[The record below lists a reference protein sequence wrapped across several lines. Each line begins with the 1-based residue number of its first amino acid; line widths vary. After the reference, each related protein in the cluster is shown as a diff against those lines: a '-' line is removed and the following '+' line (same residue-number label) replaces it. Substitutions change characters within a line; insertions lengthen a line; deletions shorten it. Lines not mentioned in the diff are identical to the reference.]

1 MTKNKDIMIKLGEF
15 PVVPYNMMLK
25 ETLEE
30 MNKFKLG
37 IACLLDKKNILKGII
52 TDGDIRR
59 KLLNDQKPFS
69 AFFVDDCIKHAVKKP
84 KILSPNKNIKE
95 TLKMMSK
102 NEIWDVPIVQNK
114 KLVGLVHL
122 HPSMKRLIKWS

>member
-37 IACLLDKKNILKGII
+37 IACLVDKKNILKGII

>member
-1 MTKNKDIMIKLGEF
+1 MIKNKDIMLKKGQF
-15 PVVPYNMMLK
+15 PIVQYNLILK

-30 MNKFKLG
+30 MNKFNLG
-37 IACLLDKKNILKGII
+37 VACLVDKNYKLKGII

-69 AFFVDDCIKHAVKKP
+69 AFFVDDSIKHAIKKP
-84 KILSPNKNIKE
+84 KSSTINKNIQE
-95 TLKMMSK
+95 TLKVMNK
-102 NEIWDVPIVQNK
+102 FEIWDMPIVEKN

-122 HPSMKRLIKWS
+122 HPAMKKLIK

>member
-1 MTKNKDIMIKLGEF
+1 MIKNKDIMLKKGQF
-15 PVVPYNMMLK
+15 PIVQYNLILK

-30 MNKFKLG
+30 MNKYNLG
-37 IACLLDKKNILKGII
+37 VACLVDRNNNLKGII

-69 AFFVDDCIKHAVKKP
+69 AFFVDDSIKHAIRKP
-84 KILSPNKNIKE
+84 KSSTLNKNIQE
-95 TLKMMSK
+95 TLKVMNK
-102 NEIWDVPIVQNK
+102 FEIWDMPIVEKN

-122 HPSMKRLIKWS
+122 HPAMKKLIR

>member
-1 MTKNKDIMIKLGEF
+1 MTKNKDIMLKLGDF
-15 PVVPYNMMLK
+15 PVVPYNMILK
-25 ETLEE
+25 EALEE
-30 MNKFKLG
+30 MNKHKLG
-37 IACLLDKKNILKGII
+37 VACLVDKKNILKGII

>member
-1 MTKNKDIMIKLGEF
+1 MIKNKDIMLKKGQF
-15 PVVPYNMMLK
+15 PIVQYNLILK

-30 MNKFKLG
+30 MNKFNLG
-37 IACLLDKKNILKGII
+37 IACLVDKNYKLKGII

-69 AFFVDDCIKHAVKKP
+69 ALFVDDSIKHAIKKP
-84 KILSPNKNIKE
+84 KSSTINKNIQE
-95 TLKMMSK
+95 TLKVMNK
-102 NEIWDVPIVQNK
+102 FEIWDMPIVEKN

-122 HPSMKRLIKWS
+122 HPAMKKLIK

>member
-1 MTKNKDIMIKLGEF
+1 MIKNKDIMLKKGQF
-15 PVVPYNMMLK
+15 PIVQYNLILK

-30 MNKFKLG
+30 MNKFNLG
-37 IACLLDKKNILKGII
+37 VACLVDKNYKLKGII

-69 AFFVDDCIKHAVKKP
+69 ALFVDDSIKHAIKKP
-84 KILSPNKNIKE
+84 KSSTINKNIQE
-95 TLKMMSK
+95 TLKVMNK
-102 NEIWDVPIVQNK
+102 FEIWDMPIVEKN

-122 HPSMKRLIKWS
+122 HPAMKKLIK

>member
-37 IACLLDKKNILKGII
+37 IACLVDKKNILKGII

-122 HPSMKRLIKWS
+122 HQSMKRLIKWS

>member
-1 MTKNKDIMIKLGEF
+1 MIKNKDIMLKKGQF
-15 PVVPYNMMLK
+15 PIVQYNLILK

-30 MNKFKLG
+30 MNKFNLG
-37 IACLLDKKNILKGII
+37 VACLVDKNYKLKGII

-69 AFFVDDCIKHAVKKP
+69 AFFVDDSIKHAIKKP
-84 KILSPNKNIKE
+84 KSSTINKNIQE
-95 TLKMMSK
+95 TLKVMNK
-102 NEIWDVPIVQNK
+102 FEIWDMPIVEKN

-122 HPSMKRLIKWS
+122 HPAMKKPIK

>member
-1 MTKNKDIMIKLGEF
+1 
-15 PVVPYNMMLK
+15 
-25 ETLEE
+25 
-30 MNKFKLG
+30 MNEGGSK
-37 IACLLDKKNILKGII
+37 
-52 TDGDIRR
+52 
-59 KLLNDQKPFS
+59 

-122 HPSMKRLIKWS
+122 HPVMKRLIK

>member
-1 MTKNKDIMIKLGEF
+1 MTKNKDIMLKLGDF
-15 PVVPYNMMLK
+15 PVVPYNMILK
-25 ETLEE
+25 EALEE
-30 MNKFKLG
+30 MNKHKLG
-37 IACLLDKKNILKGII
+37 VACLVDKKNILKGII

-122 HPSMKRLIKWS
+122 HPAMKRLIK